1 MLFFLVASFPA
12 VAGPLSV
19 FLDRT
24 AAFLLTVTSRA
35 GTLPHAVIAPVWL
48 RPAGV
53 LWIYLLI
60 LVLLCLFL
68 KRRTTGLLFLQ
79 LLLLAGAAG
88 MLLWE
93 IPRRNTSRLVVFHIP
108 GRSALLL
115 SAGTGGVLLRDDGED
130 YYTANAGGFYLLEKV
145 WHLPWSRL
153 LGEVPADPLPEGLF
167 LRGGFFRA
175 GTITGYFLNDSTA
188 RRFGEKTKVDCMIF
202 SGRRWW
208 MVPRQLET
216 LTPEVIILDATVT
229 PYAARHIR
237 QSCPGKKIYEVRRSG
252 PYVREERP
260 HKIIRKSFPLVGNF
274 FTFAPYLLQNISS
287 SRKKLQ

>member
-1 MLFFLVASFPA
+1 
-12 VAGPLSV
+12 
-19 FLDRT
+19 
-24 AAFLLTVTSRA
+24 
-35 GTLPHAVIAPVWL
+35 VWL

-53 LWIYLLI
+53 LWLYLLI
-60 LVLLCLFL
+60 LTLLILFL
-68 KRRTTGLLFLQ
+68 KRRTAGLLFLQ

-88 MLLWE
+88 MLLQE
-93 IPRRNTSRLVVFHIP
+93 IPRRNSSRLVVFHIP

-115 SAGTGGVLLRDDGED
+115 SAGTGGVLLQDAVEE
-130 YYTANAGGFYLLEKV
+130 YYTANAGGYFHLEKV
-145 WHLPWSRL
+145 QHLPWSRL

-188 RRFGEKTKVDCMIF
+188 RRFGERTKVDCLIF

-208 MVPRQLET
+208 LVPRQLKT

-229 PYAARHIR
+229 PYAARRIR

-252 PYVREERP
+252 PFVREERA